1 MISDF
6 FATNAD
12 VAITVHDNGAGVFNN
27 APHGVPEADGHGLRD
42 GREPRPAIR
51 AR

>member
-27 APHGVPEADGHGLRD
+27 APHGVPQ
-42 GREPRPAIR
+42 GRRPWSARR
-51 AR
+51 A